1 MLVAPLLLPKRSPPT
16 QYGDGHRRGVA
27 ARALAKE
34 LLVFLALFA
43 VYVFMGA
50 LLNVDPLW
58 KQLVFG
64 AAGGG
69 AAWMVLRKIG
79 PW

>member
-1 MLVAPLLLPKRSPPT
+1 VAPLLLPKRLPPT
-16 QYGDGHRRGVA
+16 QHEDSHSRGVA